1 MSRWM
6 ALAGG
11 RAGEYQCRSCNEQYD
26 VQHHVC
32 PNCRS
37 FSVDSVDDVT
47 CNHETSY
54 L

>member
-1 MSRWM
+1 MP
-6 ALAGG
+6 LTVG
-11 RAGEYQCRSCNEQYD
+11 RAGEYQCRNCEEEYD

-47 CNHETSY
+47 RNHRTSY
-54 L
+54 F